1 MTRTLASGRI
11 FFTIMEKNSN
21 AEGTGNALQWAAGP
35 LPAVY
40 RIVVSGRLDSSWQG
54 RLGAMEFSVNEC
66 PGGATTVLEGRI
78 RDRAELSGI
87 LNTLFDFHLTLLRVE
102 VVEDLPK
109 S

>member
-1 MTRTLASGRI
+1 MTKEDQNATGG
-11 FFTIMEKNSN
+11 EKRP
-21 AEGTGNALQWAAGP
+21 QWSTGP

-54 RLGAMEFSVNEC
+54 RLGAMEFSVHEC

-87 LNTLFDFHLTLLRVE
+87 LNTLCNLHLILLRVE
-102 VVEDLPK
+102 VVKGQQNNE
-109 S
+109 STQGGNR